1 MDVSNSAYSRLLTLA
16 SWIVHG
22 DDDSVVYIRQSEAL
36 VELIE
41 RNLPETK
48 LRFDI
53 GRGQDHGFDMD
64 PRYWAEYAEPAM
76 AFVSS
81 NWLS

>member
-1 MDVSNSAYSRLLTLA
+1 VKP
-16 SWIVHG
+16 IK
-22 DDDSVVYIRQSEAL
+22 EK
-36 VELIE
+36 
-41 RNLPETK
+41 LPEIR

-53 GRGQDHGFDMD
+53 AHGHDHAFDLD
-64 PRYWAEYAEPAM
+64 SRYWTEYADPAM

>member
-1 MDVSNSAYSRLLTLA
+1 MWYHLLTST
-16 SWIVHG
+16 SWIIHG

-36 VELIE
+36 VELIKE
-41 RNLPETK
+41 KLPETK

-53 GRGQDHGFDMD
+53 GRGHDHGFDLD
-64 PRYWAEYAEPAM
+64 PRYWNEYADPAM